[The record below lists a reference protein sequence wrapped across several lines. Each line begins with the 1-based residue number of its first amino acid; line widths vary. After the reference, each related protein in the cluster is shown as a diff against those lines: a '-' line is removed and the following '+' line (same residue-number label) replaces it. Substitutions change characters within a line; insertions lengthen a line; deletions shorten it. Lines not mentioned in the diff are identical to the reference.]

1 MIKCDVILDP
11 GEVNAFLTEAGYD
24 PAHDFQQKMP
34 EIVIL
39 ERNDVVA
46 ALLSDNHEGIANV
59 VLCWEA
65 TDGDGKKHVAKLTT
79 SLALLEN
86 ITEAMRVRVGPD
98 SRLTDAPG

>member
-11 GEVNAFLTEAGYD
+11 GEVNVYLVEAGYD

-34 EIVIL
+34 EVAIL
-39 ERNDVVA
+39 ERNDVVC
-46 ALLSDNHEGIANV
+46 ALLGDNHEGIANV

-65 TDGDGKKHVAKLTT
+65 TDPEGNKVIAKLNT

-86 ITEAMRVRVGPD
+86 IVEAMRAKAGPD
-98 SRLTDAPG
+98 PRLTDEPG